1 MEPAEAER
9 GSERERRS
17 PRSSLA
23 VGERSERPK
32 LSERREASAADRSP
46 GSCTEWDFLAGG
58 SGALDFGDDSAV
70 VCGDWLDHEWD
81 LDTESDGGVGWRRAG
96 EWLGDLLTVL

>member
-9 GSERERRS
+9 ESERERRS

-32 LSERREASAADRSP
+32 LSERREASDRSP
-46 GSCTEWDFLAGG
+46 GSCTVWEILAGG
-58 SGALDFGDDSAV
+58 SGALDFGDNSV
-70 VCGDWLDHEWD
+70 LDHEWD
-81 LDTESDGGVGWRRAG
+81 LAAESDGGVGWRCAG

>member
-9 GSERERRS
+9 ESERERRS

-46 GSCTEWDFLAGG
+46 GSCTVWEFLAGG
-58 SGALDFGDDSAV
+58 SGALDFGDDSAM
-70 VCGDWLDHEWD
+70 VCGDVLDHEWD
-81 LDTESDGGVGWRRAG
+81 LATESDGGMGCRSAG

>member
-46 GSCTEWDFLAGG
+46 GSCTVWEFLAGG
-58 SGALDFGDDSAV
+58 SGALDFGDDSVV
-70 VCGDWLDHEWD
+70 VCGDVLDHEWD
-81 LDTESDGGVGWRRAG
+81 LAMESDGGVGWRCAG
-96 EWLGDLLTVL
+96 EWLGVLLTVL

>member
-23 VGERSERPK
+23 VGERNERPK
-32 LSERREASAADRSP
+32 LSDRREASDRSP
-46 GSCTEWDFLAGG
+46 GSCTVWEFLAGG
-58 SGALDFGDDSAV
+58 SGALDFGDDSV
-70 VCGDWLDHEWD
+70 LDHEWD
-81 LDTESDGGVGWRRAG
+81 LAAESDGGVGWRCAG
-96 EWLGDLLTVL
+96 EWLGDLVTVL

>member
-9 GSERERRS
+9 GSERRRRS

-23 VGERSERPK
+23 VGERGERPK

-46 GSCTEWDFLAGG
+46 GSRTVCECLAGG
-58 SGALDFGDDSAV
+58 SGALDFCDV
-70 VCGDWLDHEWD
+70 LDHEWD
-81 LDTESDGGVGWRRAG
+81 LDTESDGGVGWRCAG

>member
-23 VGERSERPK
+23 VGERNERPK

-46 GSCTEWDFLAGG
+46 GSCTVWEFLAGG
-58 SGALDFGDDSAV
+58 SGALDFGDDSV
-70 VCGDWLDHEWD
+70 LDHEWD
-81 LDTESDGGVGWRRAG
+81 LAAESDGGVGWRCAG
-96 EWLGDLLTVL
+96 EWLGDLVTVL

>member
-32 LSERREASAADRSP
+32 LSERREASDRSP
-46 GSCTEWDFLAGG
+46 GSCTVWEFLAGG
-58 SGALDFGDDSAV
+58 SGALDFGDDSAM
-70 VCGDWLDHEWD
+70 VCGDVLDHEWD
-81 LDTESDGGVGWRRAG
+81 LATESDGGMGCRSAG

>member
-17 PRSSLA
+17 PRSWLA
-23 VGERSERPK
+23 IGERSERPK
-32 LSERREASAADRSP
+32 LSERREASDRSP
-46 GSCTEWDFLAGG
+46 GSCTVWEFLAGG
-58 SGALDFGDDSAV
+58 SGALDFGDDSAM
-70 VCGDWLDHEWD
+70 VCGDVLDHEWD
-81 LDTESDGGVGWRRAG
+81 LATESDGGMGCRSAG

>member
-23 VGERSERPK
+23 VGERNERPK
-32 LSERREASAADRSP
+32 LSERREASDRSP
-46 GSCTEWDFLAGG
+46 GSCTVWEFLAGG
-58 SGALDFGDDSAV
+58 SGALDFGDNSV
-70 VCGDWLDHEWD
+70 LDHEWD
-81 LDTESDGGVGWRRAG
+81 LAAESDGGVGWRCAG
-96 EWLGDLLTVL
+96 EWLGDLVTVL